1 MRPRNVAAGRVTFEC
16 TPDESVYSPLGV
28 IHGGLVCTLADT
40 VAACAVH
47 GRLLATATSDRLII
61 GT

>member
-1 MRPRNVAAGRVTFEC
+1 VH
-16 TPDESVYSPLGV
+16 PDESVYSPLGV

-40 VAACAVH
+40 AAACAVH